1 MSEILVEVDASHRID
16 YRPDSQSRPR
26 HAAQRAAEDDV
37 MTRDELVRELERL
50 YAETE
55 EPALFAGSL
64 ISYAAHVV
72 RSCGGTCD
80 MWMHATRGAF
90 ETAIKTWDK
99 CKLPTFDALRV
110 SNGSSN

>member
-1 MSEILVEVDASHRID
+1 MPNFEPLRDGRSD
-16 YRPDSQSRPR
+16 PNRPR
-26 HAAQRAAEDDV
+26 NAAQRAAEDVV

-55 EPALFAGSL
+55 NPALFAGSL

-80 MWMHATRGAF
+80 MWMHATKGAF
-90 ETAIKTWDK
+90 ETAVKTWEK
-99 CKLPTFDALRV
+99 HKLPTFDVLGA

>member
-1 MSEILVEVDASHRID
+1 MSNGEIEPQA
-16 YRPDSQSRPR
+16 RPR
-26 HAAQRAAEDDV
+26 NAAQRAAEDDV

-55 EPALFAGSL
+55 DPALFAGSL

-80 MWMHATRGAF
+80 MWMHATQGAF
-90 ETAIKTWDK
+90 DMAVKTWEK
-99 CKLPTFDALRV
+99 YKLPTFDALRV

>member
-1 MSEILVEVDASHRID
+1 
-16 YRPDSQSRPR
+16 
-26 HAAQRAAEDDV
+26 

-55 EPALFAGSL
+55 DPALFAGSL

-90 ETAIKTWDK
+90 ETAIKTWEK
-99 CKLPTFDALRV
+99 YGKNKLPTFDALRV